1 MDSSKG
7 YFANAK
13 LWIAAQSLPRL
24 LAMTIL
30 VEFVCW
36 DCVLFVDSCF
46 RILGFSKKHRF
57 ACSAT
62 LVLQQGLQ
70 RHFSPTAQNDK
81 RSVAL

>member
-1 MDSSKG
+1 M
-7 YFANAK
+7 
-13 LWIAAQSLPRL
+13 
-24 LAMTIL
+24 MIL

-62 LVLQQGLQ
+62 LCL
-70 RHFSPTAQNDK
+70 TARLATTFFAYGSK
-81 RSVAL
+81 